1 RGGRLRQ
8 RRHPAG
14 RPAGAGADAD
24 ELHGHP
30 HRRRA
35 RPHPRRVPQGGP
47 QARRDRAERAA
58 RPPHRAE
65 QAVRGLT
72 ARRDT
77 ARRVPTAPGAR
88 PRRPGG
94 LSFGRLTHPRPMET
108 PAVAPYGL
116 KIYPV
121 TSARD
126 RKRFLDFPYRH
137 YAGSR
142 YFVPPLR
149 ADQEKTLDPK
159 KNPFFEHGRIQL
171 FLAEDGRGAVVGR
184 VAAIVSGMHLAKYD
198 DDVGFFGF
206 FEAIEDY
213 AVAEA
218 LLDAATG
225 WLRDGGLR
233 AVRGPVNPTI
243 NDVAGLL
250 VEGFDRPPSILMP
263 YNKPYYEDFLL
274 RYGFERAMTMFAY
287 YVHDAYLDADR
298 PARGAAVG
306 RRRHPSL
313 RVRTLDMRRYM
324 DEALLAHEI
333 YNEAWSGNW
342 GSVPMTDAEFRH
354 LANDLKQIIEPDLV
368 VFVEV
373 QDEAGRWEPV
383 AFSVSIPNLNQA
395 IRHLK

>member
-1 RGGRLRQ
+1 RGSST
-8 RRHPAG
+8 PT
-14 RPAGAGADAD
+14 PPM
-24 ELHGHP
+24 E
-30 HRRRA
+30 
-35 RPHPRRVPQGGP
+35 
-47 QARRDRAERAA
+47 
-58 RPPHRAE
+58 RPP
-65 QAVRGLT
+65 T
-72 ARRDT
+72 
-77 ARRVPTAPGAR
+77 VP
-88 PRRPGG
+88 
-94 LSFGRLTHPRPMET
+94 
-108 PAVAPYGL
+108 APYGL
-116 KIYPV
+116 SVRPV

-126 RKRFLDFPYRH
+126 RKRFLDLVYRH
-137 YAGSR
+137 YERDRA
-142 YFVPPLR
+142 FVPPLR
-149 ADQEKTLDPK
+149 VDQEKTLDPK
-159 KNPFFEHGRIQL
+159 KSPCFEHGRIEL
-171 FLAEDGRGAVVGR
+171 FLAEDGRGQVVGR
-184 VAAIVSGMHLAKYD
+184 VAAIVNGMHLAKYD

-206 FEAIEDY
+206 FETIEDY
-213 AVAEA
+213 PVAEA

-263 YNKPYYEDFLL
+263 YNNPYYEDFLL

-298 PARGAAVG
+298 LERGAALV
-306 RRRHPSL
+306 RRRHPNL
-313 RVRTLDMRRYM
+313 RVRTLDMSRYM

>member
-1 RGGRLRQ
+1 
-8 RRHPAG
+8 
-14 RPAGAGADAD
+14 
-24 ELHGHP
+24 
-30 HRRRA
+30 
-35 RPHPRRVPQGGP
+35 
-47 QARRDRAERAA
+47 
-58 RPPHRAE
+58 
-65 QAVRGLT
+65 
-72 ARRDT
+72 
-77 ARRVPTAPGAR
+77 
-88 PRRPGG
+88 
-94 LSFGRLTHPRPMET
+94 MET
-108 PAVAPYGL
+108 PAAAPYGL
-116 KIYPV
+116 KVYPV

-298 PARGAAVG
+298 LERGAALV
-306 RRRHPSL
+306 RRRHPNL
-313 RVRTLDMRRYM
+313 RVRTLDMSRYM

-395 IRHLK
+395 IRHLKDGRLFPFGLPKLLAYAKLGAVYELRMPLLGVKRAYHGHGFDVLLITETIRAGRAKGYDACEMSWVLESNKALTNALDRMGTVIDKTYALYERAL

>member
-1 RGGRLRQ
+1 
-8 RRHPAG
+8 
-14 RPAGAGADAD
+14 
-24 ELHGHP
+24 
-30 HRRRA
+30 
-35 RPHPRRVPQGGP
+35 
-47 QARRDRAERAA
+47 
-58 RPPHRAE
+58 
-65 QAVRGLT
+65 
-72 ARRDT
+72 
-77 ARRVPTAPGAR
+77 
-88 PRRPGG
+88 
-94 LSFGRLTHPRPMET
+94 MET

-298 PARGAAVG
+298 LERGAALV
-306 RRRHPSL
+306 RRRHPNL
-313 RVRTLDMRRYM
+313 RVRTLDMSRYM

-395 IRHLK
+395 IRHLKDGRLFPFGLPKLLAYAKLGAVYELRMPLLGVKRAYHGHGFDVLLITETIRAGRAKGYDACEMSWVLESNKALTNALDRMGTVIDKTYALYERAL